1 MNKSL
6 GLLAAAMLG
15 AAPAAF
21 ADDVL
26 TSDTR
31 LACEA
36 VLCLSS
42 GDRPSE
48 CAPSIKR
55 YFSIRHKKL
64 GDTLKARRNFLKM
77 CPASSENA
85 EMAGLTDAIAEGAGR
100 CDAKELN
107 RMMRYS
113 AWEQVCEQKT
123 YNRLGRNYTKQEN
136 CQMVKKFRVRP
147 DKPQYCKAYFEHGW
161 TTTGDKVRYV
171 GEEKTGGRWVDVH

>member
-1 MNKSL
+1 MKKSL
-6 GLLAAAMLG
+6 GLLTATLLG
-15 AAPAAF
+15 AAPAVY
-21 ADDVL
+21 ADDAL
-26 TSDTR
+26 TGDTR

-77 CPASSENA
+77 CPVSSENR
-85 EMAGLTDAIAEGAGR
+85 EMAGLVDAIAEGAGR

-147 DKPQYCKAYFEHGW
+147 DKPQYCKAYLEHGW